1 MITCIRKL
9 GLALLT
15 LVVIGL
21 AAAPNAKADAFTLNG
36 TLSPGSPVQLFS
48 FNISSSSSVL
58 IRATANFDLAL
69 SLFDAAGD
77 TINIAIDEDGL
88 GPPFVATLE
97 DEFGNIF
104 LMPGTYLLAVTPL
117 PLLPGSNLSEGFFFA
132 TDQFGRELTFADFGF
147 TGGNFTLEISG
158 PGVTQAA
165 PVPEPT
171 TMLLLSTGLAGVVA
185 RIRRHRLRNE
195 STREE

>member
-1 MITCIRKL
+1 MITRIRKL

-15 LVVIGL
+15 LVVLGL
-21 AAAPNAKADAFTLNG
+21 AAAPHARADTFTFNG
-36 TLSPGSPVQLFS
+36 TLTPGSPVQLFS
-48 FNISSSSSVL
+48 LTVSNSSSVL
-58 IRATANFDLAL
+58 IRGTANFDLAL

-77 TINIAIDEDGL
+77 TLNIAIDEDGL

-97 DEFGNIF
+97 DEFGNLF

-147 TGGNFTLEISG
+147 TGASFTLEISG

-165 PVPEPT
+165 PVPEPA

-185 RIRRHRLRNE
+185 GVRRRRLRNE
-195 STREE
+195 RTRAE

>member
-21 AAAPNAKADAFTLNG
+21 ASAPNARADSFTLNG
-36 TLSPGSPVQLFS
+36 NLSPGSPVQLFS
-48 FNISSSSSVL
+48 FTISSSSSVL

-69 SLFDAAGD
+69 SLFDGAGD
-77 TINIAIDEDGL
+77 TQNIAIDEDGL

-97 DEFGNIF
+97 DQFGNFF
-104 LMPGTYLLAVTPL
+104 LMPGTYFLAVTPL

-132 TDQFGRELTFADFGF
+132 TDQFGNELTFADFGF

-165 PVPEPT
+165 PIPEPA

-185 RIRRHRLRNE
+185 GVRRRRLRNE
-195 STREE
+195 GTRAE

>member
-21 AAAPNAKADAFTLNG
+21 AAAPNAKADSFTLNG
-36 TLSPGSPVQLFS
+36 NLSPGSPVQLFS
-48 FNISSSSSVL
+48 FTISSSSSVL
-58 IRATANFDLAL
+58 IRATANFDLDL
-69 SLFDAAGD
+69 SLFDAAGE
-77 TINIAIDEDGL
+77 TLNIAIDEDGL

-97 DEFGNIF
+97 DQFGNF
-104 LMPGTYLLAVTPL
+104 SLMPGTYLLAVTPL

-147 TGGNFTLEISG
+147 TGGNFSLEISG

-165 PVPEPT
+165 PVPEPA

-185 RIRRHRLRNE
+185 SVRRRRLRNE
-195 STREE
+195 STRAE